1 MAVSP
6 SLSPFFVIFRLII
19 DLPEVIGI
27 VSTAPERHEVLKRL
41 WEHRPARPLP
51 AAWRDSSLPPKGL
64 RLTGCSNL
72 PAGALMQDTINSMR
86 GYVPG
91 FGETAAT
98 AQDEV
103 LRTFFISCFQKE
115 YQRSRIL
122 WRN

>member
-1 MAVSP
+1 MGTSACA
-6 SLSPFFVIFRLII
+6 
-19 DLPEVIGI
+19 
-27 VSTAPERHEVLKRL
+27 APACCV
-41 WEHRPARPLP
+41 ARFIATSQRSKADGML
-51 AAWRDSSLPPKGL
+51 
-64 RLTGCSNL
+64 NL
-72 PAGALMQDTINSMR
+72 PAGALKQDTINSMR
-86 GYVPG
+86 GHVPG